1 MKKRMMAVS
10 TACILCAVSAVVGAC
25 AAPAIKQITQITA
38 ELRPD
43 FTIVIDGQER
53 VFKNVNGEVVDPVLY
68 NGTTYLPVRAIG
80 ELMGKTVYWYED
92 QKKIELKDEGSTVT
106 DADVIVPS
114 GSNSNTDPNANA
126 NPNASPNANA
136 NANSGDVKITEE
148 QARAIALQRAGLTD
162 GSNVKFEK
170 IHLDRERGRLVY
182 DVEFYT
188 LNASGWRDMEYSAEI
203 DANTGDV
210 LEWDAERE

>member
-106 DADVIVPS
+106 DADVIVPN
-114 GSNSNTDPNANA
+114 GSNSNTAPSANA
-126 NPNASPNANA
+126 NPNANA
-136 NANSGDVKITEE
+136 NANSGDVKITED

-162 GSNVKFEK
+162 GSNVKFER
-170 IHLDRERGRLVY
+170 IHLDRENGRLVY

-203 DANTGDV
+203 DANTGDI
-210 LEWDAERE
+210 LEWDAERD

>member
-53 VFKNVNGEVVDPVLY
+53 VFKDVDGDVVDPVLY

-80 ELMGKTVYWYED
+80 ELMGKKVYWYED

-106 DADVIVPS
+106 DADVIVPG
-114 GSNSNTDPNANA
+114 GSNSNTAP
-126 NPNASPNANA
+126 SANA
-136 NANSGDVKITEE
+136 NANSGDVKITED

-162 GSNVKFEK
+162 GSNIKFEK
-170 IHLDRERGRLVY
+170 IHLDRENGRLVY

-203 DANTGDV
+203 DANTGDI

>member
-106 DADVIVPS
+106 DADVIVPN
-114 GSNSNTDPNANA
+114 GSNSNTAPSANA
-126 NPNASPNANA
+126 NPNA
-136 NANSGDVKITEE
+136 NANSGDVKITED
-148 QARAIALQRAGLTD
+148 QARAIALQRAGLAD

-170 IHLDRERGRLVY
+170 IHLDRENGRLIY

>member
-106 DADVIVPS
+106 DADVIVPN
-114 GSNSNTDPNANA
+114 GSNSNTAPSANA
-126 NPNASPNANA
+126 NPNA
-136 NANSGDVKITEE
+136 NANSGDVKITED
-148 QARAIALQRAGLTD
+148 QARAIALQRAGLAD

-170 IHLDRERGRLVY
+170 IHLDRENGRLVY